1 VCACWGAGFRP
12 RLRHAAAASAAGGR
26 ATRPPATASSKA
38 VDPSE
43 DRKWCRALSTGWQ
56 QAVDKR
62 LSRAAMS
69 SAHGHGRT
77 HRAHPLS
84 ARLAASSSME
94 GTSGAA
100 DLGPLRG
107 GAGDAALGGTA
118 EGARTGAPPT
128 AHRRSLQP
136 VAPRFHD
143 ERCPSGS
150 GWGKTLFRSPARVT
164 SEERPPRREGR
175 PWPVKTRLATFRLD
189 EGRFR
194 QARKRGPARSESAR
208 RDCHP
213 WSVQGP
219 SLSREASVTRAGA
232 VCEPRGSEAGERRAR
247 AHVRAAR
254 NGDQAVVRV
263 CSRVVVVA
271 EVDERRLVQ
280 TERSGV

>member
-43 DRKWCRALSTGWQ
+43 DRKWCRTLSTGWQ
-56 QAVDKR
+56 QAVDKP

-84 ARLAASSSME
+84 ARPAASSSME

-164 SEERPPRREGR
+164 SEERPPSTRGAPLAREDSTGDLPARRR
-175 PWPVKTRLATFRLD
+175 PVPASA
-189 EGRFR
+189 
-194 QARKRGPARSESAR
+194 QARPGAVREREKGLP
-208 RDCHP
+208 P
-213 WSVQGP
+213 VSVQGP

>member
-1 VCACWGAGFRP
+1 
-12 RLRHAAAASAAGGR
+12 
-26 ATRPPATASSKA
+26 
-38 VDPSE
+38 
-43 DRKWCRALSTGWQ
+43 
-56 QAVDKR
+56 
-62 LSRAAMS
+62 
-69 SAHGHGRT
+69 
-77 HRAHPLS
+77 
-84 ARLAASSSME
+84 ME

-107 GAGDAALGGTA
+107 GTGDAALGGTA

-136 VAPRFHD
+136 VEPRFHD

-150 GWGKTLFRSPARVT
+150 GWGKTLFRSPARTT

-175 PWPVKTRLATFRLD
+175 PWPVKTRLATLRLH
-189 EGRFR
+189 EGRFG
-194 QARKRGPARSESAR
+194 QARKRGPARSERAGMG
-208 RDCHP
+208 CHP

-247 AHVRAAR
+247 AHARAAR
-254 NGDQAVVRV
+254 DGDQAVVRA